1 MQLYEKLNFLLGLTS
16 TSNRMLAQAIQVDP
30 SLISRLRTGA
40 RGLPRDQKYAKPM
53 AQYFARRCTTDYQ
66 RQALSEML
74 GIRQAIS
81 LDNAQLSDIL
91 YYWLCGETDEVTRF
105 MRTFE
110 TFSLAP
116 SNTGAEKRVCP
127 VSTGNSVYYDNE
139 GKRAAARAVYQHLLS
154 LERPGAFF
162 VFSDESDDWIMEDY
176 SFSRNLQEWG
186 MNLLN
191 RGFPICHITP
201 PVTSINAAFDSLIR
215 WIPLYMTGQV
225 AVYVYP
231 KLWNNVHQRTVAV
244 LPGEIAMTSNSITG
258 HNTSHVTLLT
268 ADERLTQAYAAEFQD
283 YLALCR
289 PMLNAFTQPEKL
301 MKCFTEFL
309 FSDGVRI
316 QQVVSLSA
324 ESAPPELLAFCMQKI
339 KEPNLQKLGNL
350 YLQEIETIAK
360 KRENYALIDIAYLAS
375 AREVRDGTVPIIFS
389 YGVDTKPIYYTPESY
404 VLHLRNIL
412 RLMEHYSNYHFVPLH
427 SEEGRRG
434 TLMVKEGSRALL
446 VRVSPPMAA
455 FEISQPDIVQ
465 LCREHL
471 IRIANRVGYTGI
483 NRIKIMSRI
492 KELIRELQD
501 S

>member
-1 MQLYEKLNFLLGLTS
+1 
-16 TSNRMLAQAIQVDP
+16 
-30 SLISRLRTGA
+30 
-40 RGLPRDQKYAKPM
+40 
-53 AQYFARRCTTDYQ
+53 
-66 RQALSEML
+66 ML
-74 GIRQAIS
+74 GIRQVIHA
-81 LDNAQLSDIL
+81 DNAQLTDIL

-110 TFSLAP
+110 TFSIEAT
-116 SNTGAEKRVCP
+116 NTAAEKRSSRA
-127 VSTGNSVYYDNE
+127 STGNSVYYENE

-154 LERPGAFF
+154 LEKPGAFF

-176 SFSRNLQEWG
+176 TFSRNLQEWG

-191 RGFPICHITP
+191 RGFKICHITP
-201 PVTSINAAFDSLIR
+201 PATSINEAFDSLTR

-244 LPGEIAMTSNSITG
+244 MPGEIAMTSSSVAGQTA
-258 HNTSHVTLLT
+258 SHVTLLT
-268 ADERLTQAYAAEFQD
+268 ADGRLTQAYASEFRD

-289 PMLNAFTQPEKL
+289 PMLEAFTQPENL
-301 MKCFTEFL
+301 MKCFTQFL

-316 QQVVSLSA
+316 QQVMSLSA

-339 KEPNLQKLGNL
+339 KEPNLQKLGSL
-350 YLQEIETIAK
+350 YLREIETIAK
-360 KRENYALIDIAYLAS
+360 NRENYALIDIAYLAG

-389 YGVDTKPIYYTPESY
+389 YGVDTNPLYYTPESY
-404 VLHLRNIL
+404 ILHLRNIL
-412 RLMEHYSNYHFVPLH
+412 WIMENYSNYHFVPLH
-427 SEEGRRG
+427 SEADRKG
-434 TLMVKEGSRALL
+434 TLMVKEGNRALL
-446 VRVSPPMAA
+446 VHASPPMAA

-483 NRIKIMSRI
+483 NRIKIMSQI